1 MAFALSD
8 LGGSGW
14 RKIEGRKEGSEG
26 KEEGKG
32 GRRKEGKLSYSSL
45 ILLQFLHETD
55 SVNSFWQRKSRDE
68 SVNSLMLNIGVLS

>member
-1 MAFALSD
+1 MKENR
-8 LGGSGW
+8 
-14 RKIEGRKEGSEG
+14 RKGRGNEG

-55 SVNSFWQRKSRDE
+55 SVNSF
-68 SVNSLMLNIGVLS
+68 